1 MIDLGL
7 NQYKVKEIRYEVKE
21 GKTVIFKL
29 NNFNLEDV
37 EIEETTINEEK
48 TETLEEFEKRKTREM
63 IDASKN
69 LFNFTK
75 EKREQKQ
82 EFKEELKDF
91 LSQDY
96 DFSKRETISQRAKR
110 LIDDVIEEDTKV
122 LKERQKDRDQ
132 DIYHRLEP
140 NDKFSEIKKVS
151 EAYDAADEDF
161 INEELK
167 KNKKVGTMKVD
178 RKTDKIVSF
187 EPVEEKEQSKN
198 ATSLKEKDTVRLKP
212 IFDAFKEGDK
222 EEKKE

>member
-37 EIEETTINEEK
+37 EIEETPINEEK

-63 IDASKN
+63 IDTSKN

-75 EKREQKQ
+75 EKIEQKQ

-91 LSQDY
+91 LSQNY
-96 DFSKRETISQRAKR
+96 DISKRETISNRAKR

-122 LKERQKDRDQ
+122 LKERQKDRDK
-132 DIYHRLEP
+132 DIYHTSEP
-140 NDKFSEIKKVS
+140 NDKFSKIKKVS
-151 EAYDAADEDF
+151 EAYDAADE
-161 INEELK
+161 EL
-167 KNKKVGTMKVD
+167 
-178 RKTDKIVSF
+178 
-187 EPVEEKEQSKN
+187 
-198 ATSLKEKDTVRLKP
+198 
-212 IFDAFKEGDK
+212 K

>member
-63 IDASKN
+63 IDTSKN

-75 EKREQKQ
+75 EKREKKQ

-96 DFSKRETISQRAKR
+96 DVSKRETISQRAKR

-122 LKERQKDRDQ
+122 LKERQKDRNK
-132 DIYHRLEP
+132 DIYHTSEP
-140 NDKFSEIKKVS
+140 DDKFSKIKKVS
-151 EAYDAADEDF
+151 EAYDAADE
-161 INEELK
+161 EL
-167 KNKKVGTMKVD
+167 
-178 RKTDKIVSF
+178 
-187 EPVEEKEQSKN
+187 
-198 ATSLKEKDTVRLKP
+198 
-212 IFDAFKEGDK
+212 K

>member
-37 EIEETTINEEK
+37 EIDETPINEEK

-63 IDASKN
+63 IDTSKN
-69 LFNFTK
+69 LFNFAK
-75 EKREQKQ
+75 EKRDKKQ

-96 DFSKRETISQRAKR
+96 DISKRETISQRAKK

-122 LKERQKDRDQ
+122 LKERQKDRNK
-132 DIYHRLEP
+132 DIYHTSEP
-140 NDKFSEIKKVS
+140 NDKFSKIKKVS
-151 EAYDAADEDF
+151 EAYVAADE
-161 INEELK
+161 EL
-167 KNKKVGTMKVD
+167 
-178 RKTDKIVSF
+178 
-187 EPVEEKEQSKN
+187 
-198 ATSLKEKDTVRLKP
+198 
-212 IFDAFKEGDK
+212 K

>member
-1 MIDLGL
+1 M
-7 NQYKVKEIRYEVKE
+7 
-21 GKTVIFKL
+21 

-167 KNKKVGTMKVD
+167 KIKKVGTMKVD

>member
-7 NQYKVKEIRYEVKE
+7 NQYRVKEIRYEVKE

-63 IDASKN
+63 IDTSKN

-91 LSQDY
+91 LSQNY
-96 DFSKRETISQRAKR
+96 DISKRETISNRAKR

-122 LKERQKDRDQ
+122 LKERQKDRNK
-132 DIYHRLEP
+132 DIYHTSEP
-140 NDKFSEIKKVS
+140 NDKFSKIKKVS
-151 EAYDAADEDF
+151 EAYDAADE
-161 INEELK
+161 ESEATLAK
-167 KNKKVGTMKVD
+167 KL
-178 RKTDKIVSF
+178 RS
-187 EPVEEKEQSKN
+187 EKPE
-198 ATSLKEKDTVRLKP
+198 
-212 IFDAFKEGDK
+212 
-222 EEKKE
+222 

>member
-63 IDASKN
+63 IDTSKN

-75 EKREQKQ
+75 EKIEKKQ

-96 DFSKRETISQRAKR
+96 DISKRETISQRAKR
-110 LIDDVIEEDTKV
+110 LINDVIEEDTKV
-122 LKERQKDRDQ
+122 LKERQKDRDK
-132 DIYHRLEP
+132 DIYHKSEP
-140 NDKFSEIKKVS
+140 DDKFSKIKKVS
-151 EAYDAADEDF
+151 EAYDVADEDF

-167 KNKKVGTMKVD
+167 KVKKVGTMKVD

-187 EPVEEKEQSKN
+187 EPVEEK
-198 ATSLKEKDTVRLKP
+198 KE
-212 IFDAFKEGDK
+212 
-222 EEKKE
+222 

>member
-37 EIEETTINEEK
+37 EIDETPINEEK

-63 IDASKN
+63 IDTSKN

-75 EKREQKQ
+75 EKIEQKQ

-91 LSQDY
+91 LSQNY
-96 DFSKRETISQRAKR
+96 DISKRETISNRAKR

-122 LKERQKDRDQ
+122 LKERQKDRDK
-132 DIYHRLEP
+132 DIYHTSEP
-140 NDKFSEIKKVS
+140 NDKFSKIKKVS
-151 EAYDAADEDF
+151 EAYDAADE
-161 INEELK
+161 EL
-167 KNKKVGTMKVD
+167 
-178 RKTDKIVSF
+178 
-187 EPVEEKEQSKN
+187 
-198 ATSLKEKDTVRLKP
+198 
-212 IFDAFKEGDK
+212 K

>member
-7 NQYKVKEIRYEVKE
+7 NQYKVKEIKYEVKE

-37 EIEETTINEEK
+37 EIEETPINEEK

-63 IDASKN
+63 IDTSKN

-75 EKREQKQ
+75 EKRGQKQ

-96 DFSKRETISQRAKR
+96 DIRKRETITNRAKR

-122 LKERQKDRDQ
+122 LKERQKDRDK
-132 DIYHRLEP
+132 DIYHTSEP
-140 NDKFSEIKKVS
+140 NDKFSKIKKVS
-151 EAYDAADEDF
+151 EAYDVADE
-161 INEELK
+161 EL
-167 KNKKVGTMKVD
+167 
-178 RKTDKIVSF
+178 
-187 EPVEEKEQSKN
+187 
-198 ATSLKEKDTVRLKP
+198 
-212 IFDAFKEGDK
+212 K
-222 EEKKE
+222 EEKK